1 MRRMMM
7 ITKRYDAE
15 TGIGKRWGVEK
26 REIWRT
32 PNRRMQ
38 KRGEE
43 KEESCLTNLLGVSV
57 EYLD

>member
-1 MRRMMM
+1 MMM

-26 REIWRT
+26 KEIWRT